1 MIADLFV
8 IIKRLNTVVILSIAI
23 AILLITVGILSNTDG
38 ILTSQGT
45 FLPFATALL
54 DLLQAIPATI
64 GWWRSWQPELPSPRP
79 EQCRPSSTGR

>member
-1 MIADLFV
+1 
-8 IIKRLNTVVILSIAI
+8 VILSIAI

-54 DLLQAIPATI
+54 DLLQAIPVTI
-64 GWWRSWQPELPSPRP
+64 GW
-79 EQCRPSSTGR
+79 